1 MLHFGCIINFQLY
14 IYVLQV
20 DQIQDT
26 FSSVN
31 YYLNSFVK
39 PLIEETHADLR
50 SSMTT
55 VNSAPLRV
63 VRLTQGDG
71 FEPPNKLF
79 YEFKLEDFE
88 ETSEV
93 YEPEVGDL
101 LAITEV
107 RPKCIDDL
115 NGRKISYT
123 IALVKG
129 ISEEFPHWITIESSN
144 LIFIEKAYDQE
155 FDGGENG
162 KLSLPIFAVYLTNL
176 TTNQRIWKAL
186 HPQEGGNVDI
196 LNTVLRINPSVR
208 LTHARLF
215 IVFAHRHAWTF

>member
-1 MLHFGCIINFQLY
+1 M
-14 IYVLQV
+14 LQV

-50 SSMTT
+50 SNMTT
-55 VNSAPLRV
+55 LHSAP
-63 VRLTQGDG
+63 VRQIIRLVEDDD

-88 ETSEV
+88 EISEV

-101 LAITEV
+101 IAITEV

-115 NGRKISYT
+115 YGRKISYT
-123 IALVKG
+123 VALVKG
-129 ISEEFPHWITIESSN
+129 MSEEYPYWITVESSN
-144 LIFIEKAYDQE
+144 LIFIEEAYEE
-155 FDGGENG
+155 FDGGEKGN
-162 KLSLPIFAVYLTNL
+162 LSHPLFAVYLTNL

-186 HPQEGGNVDI
+186 HPQEGVNVDI
-196 LNTVLRINPSVR
+196 LNTVLRINPSVVR

-215 IVFAHRHAWTF
+215 FVFAHGHGNFDC